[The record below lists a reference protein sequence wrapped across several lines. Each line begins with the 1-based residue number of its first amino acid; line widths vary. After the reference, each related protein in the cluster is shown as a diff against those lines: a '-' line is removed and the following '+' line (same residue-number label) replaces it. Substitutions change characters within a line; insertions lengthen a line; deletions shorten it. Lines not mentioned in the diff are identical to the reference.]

1 MQLVRFS
8 DDLLMN
14 NLCVVSLMAL
24 AAVCALIGSLV
35 ATAFI
40 ARRAAQTLNT
50 SNLEEAVR
58 TPLRGLALVCAQV
71 SILLAG
77 GLLGLSQHLG
87 WDLLSVVNETL
98 ALFTLRHVKEIANA
112 AVGLGAGGVLGWVV
126 KRGLSRMRDS
136 LESGLLR
143 VEAFREEPEIVKR
156 LGRHL
161 PAAGFWLSV
170 FGVYSV
176 VEASLAL
183 SVDFARLVSNLVFV
197 VMVVAIA
204 KALTDVVQLTTELLD
219 SAVRQSVREGRGRA
233 YYEGVRHLWPLVR
246 RSVNALAAVE
256 AAALILGRIELTRPL
271 APYGERGLRL
281 IVLFIAARLVV
292 ELSRVAVEESMYGDL
307 RTATE
312 TRKRRTTAVYLIQS
326 FSKYVIYIG
335 ACLLALYELGID
347 PTPILAGAGIL
358 GLTIGLGAQKLV
370 NDMVSGFFLLFEG
383 SLLTGDYVRIGEAE
397 GIIEGVQLRMTR
409 LRDNS
414 GRLHLIRNGNIETI
428 INYSR
433 EFVMAIVDVGVAYES
448 NMNEVYAATLEAG
461 RRLRL
466 QFPGQVL
473 EDMTI
478 LGVEE
483 LGDSSVVLRTATRVT
498 PASHLLVGRA
508 FRRLL
513 KETYGERGIEI
524 PYPRQVNYHVDR
536 RQDVPRLPVGETD

>member
-256 AAALILGRIELTRPL
+256 AAALILGRIELTRP
-271 APYGERGLRL
+271 
-281 IVLFIAARLVV
+281 
-292 ELSRVAVEESMYGDL
+292 
-307 RTATE
+307 
-312 TRKRRTTAVYLIQS
+312 
-326 FSKYVIYIG
+326 
-335 ACLLALYELGID
+335 
-347 PTPILAGAGIL
+347 
-358 GLTIGLGAQKLV
+358 
-370 NDMVSGFFLLFEG
+370 
-383 SLLTGDYVRIGEAE
+383 
-397 GIIEGVQLRMTR
+397 
-409 LRDNS
+409 
-414 GRLHLIRNGNIETI
+414 
-428 INYSR
+428 
-433 EFVMAIVDVGVAYES
+433 
-448 NMNEVYAATLEAG
+448 
-461 RRLRL
+461 
-466 QFPGQVL
+466 
-473 EDMTI
+473 
-478 LGVEE
+478 
-483 LGDSSVVLRTATRVT
+483 
-498 PASHLLVGRA
+498 
-508 FRRLL
+508 
-513 KETYGERGIEI
+513 
-524 PYPRQVNYHVDR
+524 
-536 RQDVPRLPVGETD
+536 